1 MTGHRIRDLVPV
13 LESDRLADALSTT
26 GLALVAKSAGFLV
39 PLFVA
44 SCFGVSRETDAFF
57 FAFGAIL
64 FLAGVFGPVLE
75 VVVPF
80 VAQQRRDAESLG
92 RFMSQLLAT
101 GTAVLVLALVAFL
114 LVLVP
119 VLPLV
124 TRFDAGGIAL
134 AIRLVLETSPLA
146 ILLLWTSVLSGY
158 LNAHKAFAVPAL
170 APAVRA
176 VVNICCILVLEGRI
190 GIHALPV
197 GYLAGEAARLLVL
210 GFAVWRSAP
219 FRFRPTFRVDAR
231 LTDFYRTSVYP
242 IAGMVFLLA
251 NPVVDSAMASWLA
264 PGSVSVL
271 RYAENLYMIPFSL
284 FTGGLVTVLLA
295 HWSERYVGA
304 VRTGFERDVG
314 RSAWSVFWFA
324 VPVAGILAL
333 ASRPIAGLLLAH
345 GSFDPA
351 RLGDVAAAWACY
363 LVGFPAHAMA
373 QLNVKALLVLK
384 RTRVL
389 MTCGLYGVLLNVFL
403 NLLLMGPLGVAGIT
417 LATSVTSIASAAYL
431 ARGLRAAFAEAEA
444 VRGGAVVLAAD

>member
-1 MTGHRIRDLVPV
+1 MKGHRIRDLVPV
-13 LESDRLADALSTT
+13 LEPARLADALSTT

-39 PLFVA
+39 PFVIA
-44 SCFGVSRETDAFF
+44 SFFGVSAGTDAFF

-80 VAQQRRDAESLG
+80 VAEQRGQEESLG
-92 RFMSQLLAT
+92 RFMSRLLAT
-101 GTAVLVLALVAFL
+101 ATIVLALALVAFL

-124 TRFDAGGIAL
+124 TRFDPDGVGL
-134 AIRLVLETSPLA
+134 VIRLVLETSPLA

-158 LNAHKAFAVPAL
+158 LNAHKTFAVPAL

-176 VVNICCILVLEGRI
+176 AVNVCCILALEGRL
-190 GIHALPV
+190 GVHALPL

-210 GFAVWRSAP
+210 VLAVWRSAP

-231 LTDFYRTSVYP
+231 LADFYRTSAYP
-242 IAGMVFLLA
+242 VAGMVFLLA

-284 FTGGLVTVLLA
+284 LTGGLVTVLLA
-295 HWSERYVGA
+295 HWSERYSVAGRA
-304 VRTGFERDVG
+304 GFERDVD
-314 RSAWSVFWFA
+314 RSAWSVFWLA

-333 ASRPIAGLLLAH
+333 ASRPVAGLLLAH
-345 GSFDPA
+345 GSFDQT

-373 QLNVKALLVLK
+373 QLKVKALLVLR

-389 MTCGLYGVLLNVFL
+389 MMCGLYGVLLNAFL
-403 NLLLMGPLGVAGIT
+403 NLALMGPLGVAGIT
-417 LATSVTSIASAAYL
+417 LATSITSVASALYL
-431 ARGLRAAFAEAEA
+431 ARGLRVAFAETEA
-444 VRGGAVVLAAD
+444 ARGGGGVLAAD